1 MQIKVGIYTA
11 GVPRLKAAGRDNH
24 ILENQ
29 AIGVGFHWMQCCEST
44 LPGRVTVLPEM
55 TEVTDTDMGLCG
67 ISLVNELDLETYL
80 KAVVSSEMNPD
91 APFEFIKAHAVIAR
105 SWALGKIIGI
115 HRNDC
120 KGKVKGK
127 DLVIDWADTESHHG
141 FHVCSDDHCQR
152 YQGTDYITSVV
163 EDAVAETDG
172 MYLADSE
179 NLPIDARFSK
189 CCGGRT
195 ELFSTCWQDVDYPYL
210 QSIEDPY
217 CDLSGMSERDRDRF
231 LDKVLKDYDRNLG
244 TLHDWEVLTSTL
256 RLRYNLKEMLGIDV
270 GEITD
275 IHPEMRGPSGRIH
288 RMRITSRDGEMTVG
302 KELLIRRLLSTSTLY
317 SSAFEIKKDNELL
330 KLTGK
335 GWGHGVGLCQIGA
348 ARMAALGHDFRSIL
362 SFYYPGA
369 KLMKPDLNNN

>member
-11 GVPRLKAAGRDNH
+11 GAPLLKAAGNDRH
-24 ILENQ
+24 VLENQ

-44 LPGRVTVLPEM
+44 LPGCVTVLPEM
-55 TEVTDTDMGLCG
+55 TEVTDTDMGPFG
-67 ISLVNELDLETYL
+67 ISLVNKLDLETYL

-105 SWALGKIIGI
+105 SWALGKILGT
-115 HRNDC
+115 HLSDCMGKHND
-120 KGKVKGK
+120 KGM
-127 DLVIDWADTESHHG
+127 VIDWADTESHHG

-152 YQGTDYITSVV
+152 YQGIGNLTPVV
-163 EDAVAETDG
+163 EEAVAETEG

-179 NLPIDARFSK
+179 SMPIDARFSK

-217 CDLSGMSERDRDRF
+217 CDLSGMSDRDRDRF
-231 LDKVLKDYDRNLG
+231 LDKVLKDYDRDLG
-244 TLHDWEVLTSTL
+244 ALHDWEVLTSTL
-256 RLRYNLKEMLGIDV
+256 RLRSNLKDMLNIDI

-275 IHPEMRGPSGRIH
+275 RHPELTGPSGRIH
-288 RMRITSRDGEMTVG
+288 RMRITGRDGEVTVG

-317 SSAFEIKKDNELL
+317 SSAFTITNDHGLL

-369 KLMKPDLNNN
+369 KLKASTGE